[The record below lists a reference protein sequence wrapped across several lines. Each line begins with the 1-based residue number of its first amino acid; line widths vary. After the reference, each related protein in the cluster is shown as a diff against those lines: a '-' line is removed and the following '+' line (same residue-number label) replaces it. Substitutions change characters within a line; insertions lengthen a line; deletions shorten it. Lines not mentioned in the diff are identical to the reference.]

1 MTYIIQL
8 DPQTLETL
16 RAGQPIES
24 DIPPSAGEIRFFRV
38 VVGTAKLPRETPAAP
53 ALMPKPAEHAET
65 PLAALHALAPDPG
78 VKPLAGHPLPTSFV
92 DQQSTAALGKTQP
105 KTPAE
110 VQPEQPAKPW
120 LPLTFTLLGLFVSLG
135 TNVYLGWIA
144 WDSRQRW
151 RAKISP

>member
-1 MTYIIQL
+1 MLCLATVALGFDVGWQRLPEGGMTYIIQL

-24 DIPPSAGEIRFFRV
+24 DIPPSAGEIRFCRV

-53 ALMPKPAEHAET
+53 SPPPKPAERKE
-65 PLAALHALAPDPG
+65 PP
-78 VKPLAGHPLPTSFV
+78 V
-92 DQQSTAALGKTQP
+92 DQLGTAASGKTP
-105 KTPAE
+105 PSTTAE

-120 LPLTFTLLGLFVSLG
+120 LPLTFTLLGLFASLG

-144 WDSRQRW
+144 WDSGQRW
-151 RAKISP
+151 RAKISA